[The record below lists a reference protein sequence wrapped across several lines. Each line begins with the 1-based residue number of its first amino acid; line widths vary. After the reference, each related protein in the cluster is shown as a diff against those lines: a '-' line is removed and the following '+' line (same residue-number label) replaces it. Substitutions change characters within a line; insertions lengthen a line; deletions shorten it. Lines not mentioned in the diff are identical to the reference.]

1 MSEHCIYLENSFVSL
16 YGYKIYGT
24 PYNTKKD
31 YAFYRDRNK
40 LKEIWEQIP
49 SDIDIL
55 ISH

>member
-1 MSEHCIYLENSFVSL
+1 LSEHCIYLENSFVSL